1 LGGLVSSRGNSCHSE
16 TAKLVHHGNLK
27 TQQSPIVLVAS
38 VASCSIVA
46 SGGCLDA
53 SSGTWQ
59 NLFDHLDTC
68 TSSLLSGMS
77 QPGLLSWL
85 QPRLPTVTCDTLVPF
100 VPPETFR
107 NCRK

>member
-1 LGGLVSSRGNSCHSE
+1 MLQPAIVVPGHSE

-27 TQQSPIVLVAS
+27 IQQSPIVLVAS

-59 NLFDHLDTC
+59 NLFDHFDTC
-68 TSSLLSGMS
+68 TSSLLSGSHS
-77 QPGLLSWL
+77 Q
-85 QPRLPTVTCDTLVPF
+85 VF
-100 VPPETFR
+100 
-107 NCRK
+107 